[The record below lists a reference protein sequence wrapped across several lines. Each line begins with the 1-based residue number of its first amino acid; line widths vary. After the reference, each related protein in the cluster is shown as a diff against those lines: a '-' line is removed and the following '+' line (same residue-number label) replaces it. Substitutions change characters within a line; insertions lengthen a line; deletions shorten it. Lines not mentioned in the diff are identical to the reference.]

1 MTYKGLMAGFISLL
15 LAACGS
21 DSDDKGEPTF
31 LEGTWVGEEC
41 FDINSNLDYS
51 NIILSFTGNSITIT
65 QPVYDSSDCSNEYKI
80 AEYESKGSFIIGE
93 EMVAASGETVTK
105 LDIDLTAATAIP
117 YNEAG
122 VTLLEDSYDCDDI
135 SWSVGERESEYDC
148 KIANDWPN
156 KSKQIVNIENDVIR
170 LGDSSFDLTDD
181 GYPNYLD
188 PEEEGFVKQ

>member
-1 MTYKGLMAGFISLL
+1 MKYKGLMVVFMSLL

-41 FDINSNLDYS
+41 FDINSDLDHS
-51 NIILSFTGNSITIT
+51 NTILSFSGNSITIT

-93 EMVAASGETVTK
+93 EMVTASGETVTK
-105 LDIDLTAATAIP
+105 LDIDLTTATATP

-122 VTLLEDSYDCDDI
+122 VTLLEDSYDCDGI
-135 SWSVGERESEYDC
+135 SWSAEESESIYDC
-148 KIANDWPN
+148 KVQNDWSN
-156 KSKQIVNIENDVIR
+156 EIKEIVYIENDVIR
-170 LGDSSFDLTDD
+170 LGDSSLDLTDD
-181 GYPNYLD
+181 GYPNHLD
-188 PEEEGFVKQ
+188 SVDEGFVKQ